1 MSDFTRISVEQA
13 ETLLAR
19 QENIMLLDMRDA
31 RAYCQGHDPRAIH
44 LNDLTLRTL
53 LKCTPK
59 QMHLIIGCYHGNSSQ
74 DMARLFSDF
83 GFSNCYSLDGG
94 YEAWL
99 ARQPRPT
106 RATKP
111 RPLAAAHSAAL

>member
-1 MSDFTRISVEQA
+1 MSDFTRINVEQA

-19 QENIMLLDMRDA
+19 EANIMLLDMRDA

-94 YEAWL
+94 YEAWQKRTTK
-99 ARQPRPT
+99 ARPMA
-106 RATKP
+106 ATQ
-111 RPLAAAHSAAL
+111 HSAAAL